1 MDVDKYNRR
10 VFEFH
15 LGLMQ
20 DSDLERWNFVID
32 NSSLKHPSLVPYQVE
47 AGYVVL
53 NFYPGAVGSMHLGD
67 DCVTVNMRFNGKA
80 THLVLPYHCFR
91 LAVHRI
97 AGHDIQLPTEVI
109 YIAPEANAT
118 VKPEASKPVASS
130 NDNVVQLRP
139 RG

>member
-20 DSDLERWNFVID
+20 DSDLEQWNFVID
-32 NSSLKHPSLVPYQVE
+32 NSSLKHPSLVPYQLE
-47 AGYVVL
+47 SGYVVL
-53 NFYPGAVGSMHLGD
+53 NFYPSAVGSLHIGD

-97 AGHDIQLPTEVI
+97 AENDIQLATEMI
-109 YIAPEANAT
+109 YFEYEAEAT
-118 VKPEASKPVASS
+118 VRPDTSEPTLSS